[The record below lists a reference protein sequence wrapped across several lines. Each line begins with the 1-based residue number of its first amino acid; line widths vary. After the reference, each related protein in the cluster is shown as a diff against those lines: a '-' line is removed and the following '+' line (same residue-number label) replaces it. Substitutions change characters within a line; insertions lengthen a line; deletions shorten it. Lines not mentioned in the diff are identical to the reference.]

1 MDYHVQER
9 CEEQFLDCDY
19 KYAGCVVKYRRKNK
33 DKHMKLDQEKHQTMY
48 QIHTLKMTEQ
58 LQEMLQFQEKHNQTM
73 EEGKQKA
80 QELEEKV
87 TNLEQTVIAV
97 AQDNQQKAEEV
108 EKLTQKVE
116 QLERKLQDQERRF
129 DQQMQ
134 QMKLEFNHHDLRDQR
149 DQQDQP
155 DPMYA
160 AQAKQ
165 EATPISATPISSTV
179 PQRLDIANRCVLTID
194 NFAERKAS
202 QEKWESPIMTT
213 PNGYKLLLEV
223 WPSGKYEGKDSH
235 VSVWVQYIREE
246 GEEETKW
253 PARVTMN
260 LELLQQK
267 WAPQNIRKVIFM
279 ESFDIQCDQY
289 TKKRR
294 YYLIGKFSNTLISHK
309 ALDESQLFLK
319 NNSLKMQITLLKE
332 EPIEN
337 DF

>member
-1 MDYHVQER
+1 MDYHVRER

-19 KYAGCVVKYRRKNK
+19 KYAGCDVKYRRKNK
-33 DKHMKLDQEKHQTMY
+33 DEHMKLDQQKHQTMY

-58 LQEMLQFQEKHNQTM
+58 LQEMLEKQNQTM
-73 EEGKQKA
+73 KESKQRA
-80 QELEEKV
+80 EELEEKM
-87 TNLEQTVIAV
+87 TNLEQAV
-97 AQDNQQKAEEV
+97 AAAAQEKAEEI
-108 EKLTQKVE
+108 EKLTQKID
-116 QLERKLQDQERRF
+116 QLVRKLQDQEQRF

-134 QMKLEFNHHDLRDQR
+134 QLKLEFNHHDLRDQH
-149 DQQDQP
+149 DQPDQP

-165 EATPISATPISSTV
+165 QKATPISATPISSTV
-179 PQRLDIANRCVLTID
+179 PPRLDIANPCVFTID
-194 NFAERKAS
+194 NFAERKAN

-223 WPSGKYEGKDSH
+223 WPSGKYEGKDNH